1 LSALLAE
8 EILHTGDASYRGKL
22 VDIVVAFALSE
33 MDNNELTNIPLL
45 KSFPWLGKDHFS
57 FVES

>member
-1 LSALLAE
+1 MSALLAE

-33 MDNNELTNIPLL
+33 MDGPGVNNIPIL
-45 KSFPWLGKDHFS
+45 KSFTWLGK
-57 FVES
+57 EQYLIC